1 MVKAREIIDWTE
13 ERTNTLIAMWKAG
26 EPSSKIAL
34 AIGHEDSKNA
44 IIGRARR
51 LKLGMHPSK
60 YVRPKPRKPKVV
72 IPKVK
77 ERAPSIDGPPM
88 KADHRFLRSAAWVP
102 LEGSIPIDI
111 MLLNK
116 YTCRWPVNLDGSAT
130 RYCGLHVDSDV
141 SDERKILHKYCASH
155 RYLSN
160 QRT

>member
-44 IIGRARR
+44 VIGRARR

-60 YVRPKPRKPKVV
+60 YMRPKPRKPKVV

-88 KADHRFLRSAAWVP
+88 KADHRFLRSTAWMP
-102 LEGSIPIDI
+102 LEGSSPVK
-111 MLLNK
+111 LEHLGQHQCK
-116 YTCRWPVNLDGSAT
+116 WPLTGPLDTHLFCALPTQG
-130 RYCGLHVDSDV
+130 RYCETHT
-141 SDERKILHKYCASH
+141 
-155 RYLSN
+155 YLSN